1 MKKYFTPEL
10 QESKLSLLDTMTA
23 SPASSDSEKD
33 NREGTAETVFG
44 YFV

>member
-1 MKKYFTPEL
+1 MKAYITPEL
-10 QESKLSLLDTMTA
+10 YETLLNTADTMTA

>member
-1 MKKYFTPEL
+1 MKKYITPEII
-10 QESKLSLLDTMTA
+10 EKKLTLIDTMTA

>member
-10 QESKLSLLDTMTA
+10 IETQQTGIDTITA

-44 YFV
+44 YLA